1 MRSFFVEP
9 KVETVVTDSITIIEE
24 TKVATKVATKVVTKE
39 MHLSKEEENK
49 ILSTAMIYLNQL
61 NKFKRDAQLIA
72 NTNPLIEDDN
82 MSTAFSMLFSS
93 ITQLE
98 QAIESKDTYRLHK
111 LLQT

>member
-24 TKVATKVATKVVTKE
+24 TKVATKVATKK
-39 MHLSKEEENK
+39 MNLSKEEENK

-82 MSTAFSMLFSS
+82 MSTSFSMLFSS

-98 QAIESKDTYRLHK
+98 EAIESRDTYRLHK

>member
-9 KVETVVTDSITIIEE
+9 KIETVVTDSITIIEE
-24 TKVATKVATKVVTKE
+24 KKVVTKVATKE
-39 MHLSKEEENK
+39 MNLSKEEENK

-61 NKFKRDAQLIA
+61 NKFKRDAQLIS

-98 QAIESKDTYRLHK
+98 EAIESKDTYRLHK

>member
-24 TKVATKVATKVVTKE
+24 TKVATKVATKE

-61 NKFKRDAQLIA
+61 NKFKRDAQLIS

-98 QAIESKDTYRLHK
+98 KAIESKDTYRLHK

>member
-1 MRSFFVEP
+1 MRNLFVEP
-9 KVETVVTDSITIIEE
+9 NITTIVNNSINVINE
-24 TKVATKVATKVVTKE
+24 TKVLTKE

-49 ILSTAMIYLNQL
+49 ILSTSMIYLNQL

-82 MSTAFSMLFSS
+82 ISTAFSMLFSS

-98 QAIESKDTYRLHK
+98 EAIESKDTYRLHK
-111 LLQT
+111 LLQTS